1 MGLPSVGSSRCA
13 SVSVPAP
20 IPFSKG
26 MIAMNRRLSM
36 AVVCLF
42 LCVPCFAQTLGTI
55 TGEVRDSSGA
65 VVPGVTV
72 TVVNKATNATRTASS
87 NTSGLFDFPAL
98 QPGLYTVKSELDG
111 FKTVTRDVELQVQGV
126 ARVNF
131 TLEVGTISEMALVTA
146 VAPLITTE
154 NATVGTVIE
163 NRRIIELPLNG
174 RNYLQLV
181 ALSPNVSAEFADAG
195 QAGSRQ
201 GGSRANQQLSISGQR
216 REFNYF
222 TLDGVDNT
230 DVNFNTYIFL
240 PSVDALEEF
249 KVQTGVYSAEFG
261 REASQV
267 NVVTKSGTNSLHG
280 TLFEFNRNDAFD
292 ARPYAFTASQ
302 AAAPKAPFKWNQYG
316 YTAGGPVWKNKL
328 FFMSNWE
335 GYKDRKQFQNL
346 YSVPSAA
353 MRAGDFSQLLTGSG
367 TINATTGQ
375 PTGVIV
381 DPTQCTVTGTA
392 RVCAPFAGNIIP
404 AGKLDAISQKLL
416 EFYPAPNN
424 GAAGGLVNNYLSLQN
439 RQIDKNQYTQR
450 IDFVQS
456 SASTWMGRYSFGTE
470 HEIAPAL
477 KLNGTKLTTRVH
489 QVMVGNT
496 RTLSSNVVNEFRFGF
511 NYFFNTYGRELA
523 FTRNVVKELGIPGL
537 NADFP
542 PEAWGIPSVGISN
555 FSGFGDSTEGPYT
568 NRNHVLEFI
577 DNMSWIHG
585 RHSFKVGANIRDD
598 QFNQVGNQFA
608 RGNFQFQNNIATGY
622 GFADFMLGYTQQD
635 EVAVA
640 LAVTKFRAISQS
652 YYMTDTWKVR
662 SNMTFDLGLRY
673 EYTPPWLDQNGTLAT
688 TSLPFHDTTP
698 NVQDLSRH
706 PVLVRIGSGDFY
718 ENTLLRFAGPHNVG
732 TAADPFIVP
741 AIQTARDGRLG
752 GRLITDDKKNFAP
765 RVGWA
770 YNPTDKWSY
779 RAGAGVFYLQDTG
792 NPRFD
797 MARNLSGRRRDN
809 PTPLFPDLSLEA
821 PFRGG
826 TGSATNACGAAPP
839 LVCLSDI
846 YVLGNDPT
854 RKTPYMVQYLF
865 NIQREL
871 DKSTA
876 LEIGYL
882 GSRSYRLERM
892 YDWNETIPGT
902 TGSIQSRK
910 PYPEYTKIQEIGNVA
925 HGHYNS
931 LAVKLTRR
939 LNKGLSVLGG
949 YTLSKSM
956 DNGSGIRTL
965 GGDTLFP
972 QNSFCFSCEWGLS
985 VFDVRNRFVASIL
998 YELPFGDGKPYMTSG
1013 LGSALLGGWQLST
1026 IINKS
1031 SGFPRTVF
1039 TGLDNSQTGGGQD
1052 RPNVVSGQDPNSG
1065 PKTILQWF
1073 NKAAYVP
1080 NAVGTFGNAGRDTV
1094 IGPGIFR
1101 VDASIIRNFRMT
1113 STKSVQFR
1121 LEAFNVLNNPIW
1133 SDPNATVTD
1142 PLYGQITSTRTPMR
1156 EVQLG
1161 LKFIF

>member
-1 MGLPSVGSSRCA
+1 
-13 SVSVPAP
+13 
-20 IPFSKG
+20 
-26 MIAMNRRLSM
+26 
-36 AVVCLF
+36 VVCLF

-72 TVVNKATNATRTASS
+72 TAVNKATNATRTASS
-87 NTSGLFDFPAL
+87 NNAGLFDFPAL

-131 TLEVGTISEMALVTA
+131 TLEVGTIAEMAMVTA

-163 NRRIIELPLNG
+163 NRRIVELPLNG

-195 QAGSRQ
+195 QSGSRQ
-201 GGSRANQQLSISGQR
+201 GGTRSTQQLSISGQR

-230 DVNFNTYIFL
+230 DVNFNTYIFQ
-240 PSVDALEEF
+240 PSIDALEEF

-267 NVVTKSGTNSLHG
+267 NVVTKSGTNNLRG
-280 TLFEFNRNDAFD
+280 TLFEFNRNDKFD
-292 ARPYAFTASQ
+292 SKAYAFTAQ
-302 AAAPKAPFKWNQYG
+302 QLAAPKAPFKWNQYG
-316 YTAGGPVWKNKL
+316 YTAGGPVWKNKF

-353 MRAGDFSQLLTGSG
+353 MRAGDFSQLLSNLGA
-367 TINATTGQ
+367 INPTTGQ

-381 DPTQCTVTGTA
+381 DPTQCTVVGSTRT
-392 RVCAPFAGNIIP
+392 CAPFAGNIIP
-404 AGKLDAISQKLL
+404 SGKFDPIAQKLL
-416 EFYPAPNN
+416 EFYPPPNN
-424 GAAGGLVNNYLSLQN
+424 GAAGGLSNNYLSLQN
-439 RQIDKNQYTQR
+439 RRIDKNQYTNR
-450 IDFVQS
+450 FDFVQS
-456 SASTWMGRYSFGTE
+456 SASTWMGRYSYGTE
-470 HEIAPAL
+470 YEVDPAL
-477 KLNGTKLTTRVH
+477 DLNGTKLTTKVH
-489 QVMVGNT
+489 QVAIGNT
-496 RTLSSNVVNEFRFGF
+496 RTLSPSVVNEFRFGF

-523 FTRNVVKELGIPGL
+523 FTRNVVKELGIPGV
-537 NADFP
+537 NGDFP
-542 PEAWGIPSVGISN
+542 PEAWGIPSVSITN

-568 NRNHVLEFI
+568 NRNHVLEFA
-577 DNMSWIHG
+577 DNVSWIHG
-585 RHSFKVGANIRDD
+585 RHSFKVGASVRND

-622 GFADFMLGYTQQD
+622 GFADFLLGYTQQD

-640 LAVTKFRAISQS
+640 LAVTKFRAISQA
-652 YYMTDTWKVR
+652 YYATDTWKIR

-673 EYTPPWLDQNGTLAT
+673 EYTPPWFDANGTLMDA
-688 TSLPFHDTTP
+688 SLPFHDTTP
-698 NVQDLSRH
+698 DVLDLSRH
-706 PVLVRIGSGDFY
+706 PVMVRIGSGDVY
-718 ENTLLRFAGPHNVG
+718 QNTVLRFAPARPDVLGLGHP
-732 TAADPFIVP
+732 VP
-741 AIQTARDGRLG
+741 AIQVARDGRLG
-752 GRLITDDKKNFAP
+752 SNLITDDKKNFAP

-770 YNPTDKWSY
+770 WNPTDKWSF
-779 RAGAGVFYLQDTG
+779 RSGGGIFYLQDTG

-809 PTPLFPDLSLEA
+809 PTPLLPDLTLEA

-826 TGSATNACGAAPP
+826 TGSANVCGVSPP

-846 YVLGNDPT
+846 YVLGNMPT
-854 RKTPYMVQYLF
+854 RTTPYMLQYLF

-892 YDWNETIPGT
+892 FDWNETIPAL
-902 TGSIQSRK
+902 TGPVDGRK
-910 PYPEYTKIQEIGNVA
+910 PYPEYNKVQEIGNVA

-939 LNKGLSVLGG
+939 LDKGLSVLAG

-956 DNGSGIRTL
+956 DSGSGIRTL

-972 QNSFCFSCEWGLS
+972 QNSFCLSCEWGLS

-998 YELPFGDGKPYMTSG
+998 YEVPFGDGKPYLTSG
-1013 LGSALLGGWQLST
+1013 LGSALLGGWQVST

-1039 TGLDNSQTGGGQD
+1039 TGLDNSNTGGGQD
-1052 RPNVVSGQDPNSG
+1052 RPNIVPGQNPNLSSGQ
-1065 PKTILQWF
+1065 TIFQWF
-1073 NKAAYVP
+1073 NTAAYVP
-1080 NAVGTFGNAGRDTV
+1080 NALGTFGNAGRDTI

-1101 VDASIIRNFRMT
+1101 VDASLIRNFRMMT
-1113 STKSVQFR
+1113 SKSLQFR

-1133 SDPNATVTD
+1133 NDPNTTVTD
-1142 PLYGQITSTRTPMR
+1142 VAHYGTITSTRTPMR

-1161 LKFIF
+1161 LKFMF